1 MGLYP
6 KTTTDQAAET
16 RAEPDCMVGPV
27 VEARRGGHDC
37 MVGLECFL
45 DIVRALGMGSCL
57 SVTGDSAAGYGRVS
71 SSAPGSKRRRRL
83 TGNSSSP
90 AGATSPTNSMEMWL
104 HRVPGRLFLNGF
116 SDVAS
121 LFSKQGKKG
130 VNQDA
135 MIAWEVSFALRFH
148 LNYRNITCICL

>member
-1 MGLYP
+1 
-6 KTTTDQAAET
+6 
-16 RAEPDCMVGPV
+16 
-27 VEARRGGHDC
+27 

-57 SVTGDSAAGYGRVS
+57 SVTGDTAAAYGRVA
-71 SSAPGSKRRRRL
+71 SSAAPSNKRRRRL
-83 TGNSSSP
+83 PGNSSSP
-90 AGATSPTNSMEMWL
+90 TAATSRLSSVTSSMEMWL

-135 MIAWEVSFALRFH
+135 MIAWEVRFWFVTFVVSISI
-148 LNYRNITCICL
+148 LKYYLCICMYVCICSLR